1 MKLDKKLARG
11 IQKLRDQMSGKIPP
25 DPVVVVDNQ
34 DPETK
39 PDWTKKC
46 ENCGQTPI
54 VPITGLCGPC
64 TFGEA
69 DTIGGNW

>member
-1 MKLDKKLARG
+1 MTCPRPFGKKDS
-11 IQKLRDQMSGKIPP
+11 K
-25 DPVVVVDNQ
+25 
-34 DPETK
+34 PERPNHETE

-54 VPITGLCGPC
+54 VPITGMCGPC

-69 DTIGGNW
+69 DTIAGDW